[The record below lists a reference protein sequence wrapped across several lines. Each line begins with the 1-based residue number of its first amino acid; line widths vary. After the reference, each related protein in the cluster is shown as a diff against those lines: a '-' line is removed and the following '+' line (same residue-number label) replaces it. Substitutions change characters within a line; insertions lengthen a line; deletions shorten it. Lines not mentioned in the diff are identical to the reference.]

1 MNTMSVLLNI
11 IIPKVRKSKIKYI
24 PLIYK
29 FIVRDWKTQIN
40 LSIDFF
46 FFLHSFIAFYWF
58 SCITN
63 FKKCTSQ
70 MYAILCITFS
80 FLFLSK
86 MYALPNY
93 FGRNKKYKKLLERT
107 VQIVS
112 WCVWARSVKTRD
124 TISRSWLWVGRNRLC
139 THWLWQRERG
149 LGLGLA
155 SCCQLP
161 PWILPCT
168 ADFLLKK

>member
-29 FIVRDWKTQIN
+29 FIVCDWKTQIN

-46 FFLHSFIAFYWF
+46 FLHSFIAFLLIFVHNQFQKMYF
-58 SCITN
+58 TN
-63 FKKCTSQ
+63 VCN
-70 MYAILCITFS
+70 ICITFS

-112 WCVWARSVKTRD
+112 WCVWD
-124 TISRSWLWVGRNRLC
+124 TVSKDAWYDFGILVVG
-139 THWLWQRERG
+139 W
-149 LGLGLA
+149 
-155 SCCQLP
+155 
-161 PWILPCT
+161 
-168 ADFLLKK
+168 

>member
-29 FIVRDWKTQIN
+29 FIVCDWKTQIN

-46 FFLHSFIAFYWF
+46 FFHSFIAFYWF

-70 MYAILCITFS
+70 MYAIYALL
-80 FLFLSK
+80 FLFFFWAKCMHCLIILGETKNIRNFLRGPSKLSVG
-86 MYALPNY
+86 AC
-93 FGRNKKYKKLLERT
+93 GT
-107 VQIVS
+107 
-112 WCVWARSVKTRD
+112 RSVKTRD
-124 TISRSWLWVGRNRLC
+124 TISGSWLWVGRNRLC
-139 THWLWQRERG
+139 THWLWQRSVG
-149 LGLGLA
+149 
-155 SCCQLP
+155 SV
-161 PWILPCT
+161 
-168 ADFLLKK
+168 